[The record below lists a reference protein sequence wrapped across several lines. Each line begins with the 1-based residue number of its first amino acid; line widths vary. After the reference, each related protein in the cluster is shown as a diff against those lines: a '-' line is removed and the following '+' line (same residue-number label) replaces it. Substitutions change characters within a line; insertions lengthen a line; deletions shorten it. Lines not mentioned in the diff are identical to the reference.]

1 MKEPDKRIVF
11 AVRLILIAWGLIIGW
26 TFAQFIFRLYPD
38 YLSAGYELIIQM
50 VNAVV
55 FAVILSTLAR
65 PVSAFALFIGRLL
78 RKTFLEKPLYV
89 TVGAVLGAVIGVMTG
104 VLANAIVEVFTS
116 LFAARF
122 IVAFS
127 AAVLGAYTGY
137 LGCRRWLSSTF
148 TDDENVVIEYSG
160 YILTY
165 SAFFSDKVVYVAQLI
180 NGKIYILGKTLRR
193 LIELADTDAAA
204 KKALEN
210 YLKLSE
216 YSAVKIVNTDTGK
229 EENEDIVALAESKLL
244 KIIAGETDEIKET
257 DSVKVL
263 SLAEL

>member
-1 MKEPDKRIVF
+1 MVVMIGERSRIKFMVDNNYVAARYSLLSDFIIEAQKTALCFSVKEITMKEPDKRIVF
-11 AVRLILIAWGLIIGW
+11 AVRLIMIAWGLIIGW

-38 YLSAGYELIIQM
+38 YLSAGYELIVQM

-204 KKALEN
+204 KKRW
-210 YLKLSE
+210 KTILSFP
-216 YSAVKIVNTDTGK
+216 STAP
-229 EENEDIVALAESKLL
+229 SR
-244 KIIAGETDEIKET
+244 
-257 DSVKVL
+257 
-263 SLAEL
+263 

>member
-26 TFAQFIFRLYPD
+26 AFARFVFKLYPD
-38 YLSAGYELIIQM
+38 YLSAGYELIVQV
-50 VNAVV
+50 VNSVV
-55 FAVILSTLAR
+55 FAVILATLAR
-65 PVSAFALFIGRLL
+65 PVAAFALFIGRVL

-89 TVGAVLGAVIGVMTG
+89 TVGAVLGVAIGFMAG
-104 VLANAIVEVFTS
+104 VLANAIVEIFTS

-122 IVAFS
+122 IVAFA

-148 TDDENVVIEYSG
+148 SDDENVVIEYSG

-180 NGKIYILGKTLRR
+180 NGKIYVLGKTLRR
-193 LIELADTDAAA
+193 LIELADTDSAA
-204 KKALEN
+204 KRRWKTTSSFRSTAP
-210 YLKLSE
+210 
-216 YSAVKIVNTDTGK
+216 
-229 EENEDIVALAESKLL
+229 SK
-244 KIIAGETDEIKET
+244 
-257 DSVKVL
+257 
-263 SLAEL
+263 

>member
-1 MKEPDKRIVF
+1 M
-11 AVRLILIAWGLIIGW
+11 
-26 TFAQFIFRLYPD
+26 
-38 YLSAGYELIIQM
+38 
-50 VNAVV
+50 
-55 FAVILSTLAR
+55 
-65 PVSAFALFIGRLL
+65 
-78 RKTFLEKPLYV
+78 
-89 TVGAVLGAVIGVMTG
+89 
-104 VLANAIVEVFTS
+104 
-116 LFAARF
+116 
-122 IVAFS
+122 
-127 AAVLGAYTGY
+127 
-137 LGCRRWLSSTF
+137 
-148 TDDENVVIEYSG
+148 VIEYSG